1 MPRVGL
7 TGEDVVASAAGL
19 ADEMGYAS
27 VTMGVLADRLGV
39 RPPSLYKHVGG
50 LADLQHRIATLA
62 MTELGEVIRDAVQ
75 GQAGLDALTALLRAI
90 RSYVTAH
97 AGRYL
102 ATIGAEV
109 HGPDD
114 PLVVAGTR
122 LLDSIAAVLRGYG
135 IGDDEMVHAIRA
147 IRVTMHGFA
156 TLEASRG
163 FQWDADPDQ
172 SFEWLIRF
180 VDRGLREQELTGP
193 ARAAQAPAVST
204 PPRAP
209 RPATSECQAG
219 IQPGGADRARGR
231 RPVAGPPRV
240 TGGPARWTRIS
251 MLT

>member
-1 MPRVGL
+1 MPRAGL
-7 TGEDVVASAAGL
+7 TGEDVVACAAEL

-75 GQAGLDALTALLRAI
+75 GRAGLDALTGLLTAV

-97 AGRYL
+97 PGRYL

-114 PLVVAGTR
+114 PLVIAGTR
-122 LLDSIAAVLRGYG
+122 LLNSIAAVLRGYG
-135 IGDDEMVHAIRA
+135 IGEDEMVHAIRT

-156 TLEASRG
+156 TLEASGG

-172 SFEWLIRF
+172 SFDWLIRF
-180 VDRGLREQELTGP
+180 VDRGLRDTIP
-193 ARAAQAPAVST
+193 AKYA
-204 PPRAP
+204 
-209 RPATSECQAG
+209 
-219 IQPGGADRARGR
+219 
-231 RPVAGPPRV
+231 
-240 TGGPARWTRIS
+240 
-251 MLT
+251 